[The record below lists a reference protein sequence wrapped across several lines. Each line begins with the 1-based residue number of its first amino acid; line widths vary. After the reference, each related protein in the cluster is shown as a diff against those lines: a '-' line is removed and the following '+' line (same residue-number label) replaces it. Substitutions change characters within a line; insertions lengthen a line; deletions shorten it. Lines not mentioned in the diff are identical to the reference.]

1 MAEYQDAAAPAQV
14 PDTVTTVRYRCETCG
29 KGDMKVGDT
38 VYTCDPPKY
47 EHICSACGKRAA
59 FDRIY
64 PYARTTYR
72 DAGSLEQA
80 EARLKM
86 LGQALGQVLVAAGMI
101 RDDAD
106 MTGPELLL
114 AAEDFC
120 RAPNGEWS
128 EVRLAVQEPVARDDG
143 RFYVPVTW
151 THTRTEGAYYPLLS
165 PVVLR
170 IASDAFFD
178 DRRPSRFAEALVATW
193 NAAHGRPD

>member
-1 MAEYQDAAAPAQV
+1 MPLF
-14 PDTVTTVRYRCETCG
+14 TI
-29 KGDMKVGDT
+29 
-38 VYTCDPPKY
+38 
-47 EHICSACGKRAA
+47 HS
-59 FDRIY
+59 FDRD
-64 PYARTTYR
+64 YR
-72 DAGSLEQA
+72 AWVDTEEREFEDLKSAQAWCDAHRGGIEYHVDGKHLPPAPTISDYKHQRNL
-80 EARLKM
+80 
-86 LGQALGQVLVAAGMI
+86 LGEALGKVLVAAGMI
-101 RDDAD
+101 RADAD

>member
-86 LGQALGQVLVAAGMI
+86 LGQALGNVLIAAGMV
-101 RDDAD
+101 RQDAA
-106 MTGPELLL
+106 MTGPELLM
-114 AAEDFC
+114 AAETYCNPGVDEF
-120 RAPNGEWS
+120 AGQK
-128 EVRLAVQEPVARDDG
+128 LAVGDKVARDDG
-143 RFYVPVTW
+143 RFYVPVSRTAIRLND
-151 THTRTEGAYYPLLS
+151 TRSMT
-165 PVVLR
+165 VLR
-170 IASDAFFD
+170 VASDAFD
-178 DRRPSRFAEALVATW
+178 TVAQAEEFAHGVVDAW
-193 NAAHGRPD
+193 NAARRIKD